1 MRILDELIGMREH
14 FEVKDY
20 KEALAALMQHVHYK
34 VAPRVTSGSTFTLFR
49 NETDMVEFC
58 NNVQPYQPDIRG
70 LRRVLDKMRKEGLIM
85 QDAFPVTLT
94 QLGVEKLCV

>member
-49 NETDMVEFC
+49 NR
-58 NNVQPYQPDIRG
+58 NRHG
-70 LRRVLDKMRKEGLIM
+70 
-85 QDAFPVTLT
+85 
-94 QLGVEKLCV
+94 